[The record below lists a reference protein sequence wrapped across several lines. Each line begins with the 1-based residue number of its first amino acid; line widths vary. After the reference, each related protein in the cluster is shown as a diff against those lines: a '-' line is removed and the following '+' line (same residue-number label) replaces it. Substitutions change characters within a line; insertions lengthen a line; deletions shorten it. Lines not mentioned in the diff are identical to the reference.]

1 MLACQI
7 LNAVYM
13 REQTAVKSA
22 ARTLDILGWLSEQ
35 RQSTSLADI
44 SRALRIPKSSALQ
57 LLRTLE
63 GRQYVA
69 RDRATN
75 RFRLGVRVLALG
87 RAYAE
92 SVDLV
97 REGQPVLVDLS
108 RALDETCHLAVLAGL
123 DGVYV
128 AKEESGQPMR
138 MVSAVG
144 RRLPA
149 HATGVG
155 KMLLAML
162 DDAALLGRLR
172 GMRLARLTPQTITSL
187 ARLREECRLTRER
200 WFAFDREESTDG
212 LRCIAAPVLDESGAC
227 LAAISASVP
236 TVRLPADRV
245 PEILG
250 RVCDAARR
258 LSRALGYRGA
268 FGGALAADREQLHEW
283 CRELPGPPARGSA
296 ALARL

>member
-1 MLACQI
+1 
-7 LNAVYM
+7 M
-13 REQTAVKSA
+13 REQMAVKSA
-22 ARTLDILGWLSEQ
+22 ARTLDVLSWLSER
-35 RQSTSLADI
+35 RQGGSLADI

-63 GRQYVA
+63 HRQYVA
-69 RDRATN
+69 RDGATN

-87 RAYAE
+87 GAYAE
-92 SVDLV
+92 SMDLV
-97 REGQPVLVDLS
+97 REGQPVLAELS

-128 AKEESGQPMR
+128 AKEESSQPMR

-155 KMLLAML
+155 KMLIAML
-162 DDAALLGRLR
+162 DEAVLLKRLR
-172 GMRLARLTPQTITSL
+172 GVRLARLTPQTITSI

-200 WFAFDREESTDG
+200 WFAFDREESTGG
-212 LRCIAAPVLDESGAC
+212 LHCIAAPVLDESGTC
-227 LAAISASVP
+227 VAAISASVP
-236 TVRLPADRV
+236 AVRLPAERV

-258 LSRALGYRGA
+258 LSRALGYRGP
-268 FGGALAADREQLHEW
+268 FGGALAADRERLHEW
-283 CRELPGPPARGSA
+283 CRGLPGAPARGPA
-296 ALARL
+296 ALARQ

>member
-1 MLACQI
+1 M
-7 LNAVYM
+7 LNAVHM
-13 REQTAVKSA
+13 REQSAVKSA
-22 ARTLDILGWLSEQ
+22 ARTLDVLGWLSEQ
-35 RQSTSLADI
+35 RQGRSLADI

-63 GRQYVA
+63 SRQYIA
-69 RDRATN
+69 RDGATN

-97 REGQPVLVDLS
+97 RQGQPILADLS

-128 AKEESGQPMR
+128 AKEESSQPMR

-162 DDAALLGRLR
+162 DDAALLRRLH
-172 GMRLARLTPQTITSL
+172 GVRLVRLTPKTIASV
-187 ARLREECRLTRER
+187 ARLREECRITRER
-200 WFAFDREESTDG
+200 AFAFDREESTDG
-212 LRCIAAPVLDESGAC
+212 LRCIAAPVLDERGAC
-227 LAAISASVP
+227 VAAISASVP
-236 TVRLPADRV
+236 AVRLPPDRV
-245 PEILG
+245 PEILA

-258 LSRALGYRGA
+258 LSRALGYRGE
-268 FGGALAADREQLHEW
+268 FRGALAADRERLDEW
-283 CRELPGPPARGSA
+283 CRGLSGTTPRRSA
-296 ALARL
+296 ALVRR